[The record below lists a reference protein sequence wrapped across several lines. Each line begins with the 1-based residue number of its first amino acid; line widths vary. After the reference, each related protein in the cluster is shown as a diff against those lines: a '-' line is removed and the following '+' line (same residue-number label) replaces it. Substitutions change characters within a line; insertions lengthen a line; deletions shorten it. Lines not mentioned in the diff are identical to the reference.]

1 MPRELRIPPDTKGD
15 PNATEMIRV
24 WLAHDDVH
32 LSLFLGMWQDAA
44 DSVVDERDAWGT
56 MLADI
61 THHIAR
67 GLNDSHAFQE
77 ADTVR
82 RIRESYLAALDAKDK
97 QRTGGYVDS

>member
-1 MPRELRIPPDTKGD
+1 
-15 PNATEMIRV
+15 MIRV

-32 LSLFLGMWQDAA
+32 LSLFLGMWQDAE
-44 DSVVDERDAWGT
+44 DSSVDERDAWGT

-61 THHIAR
+61 AHHIAH
-67 GLNDSHAFQE
+67 GLKQSHDFSE

-82 RIRESYLAALDAKDK
+82 RIRASFLAALDAKDK

>member
-1 MPRELRIPPDTKGD
+1 MAKQLRIPPETEGD
-15 PNATEMIRV
+15 PDAREMIRV

-32 LSLFLGMWQDAA
+32 LSLHLGMWQDAEE
-44 DSVVDERDAWGT
+44 SEIDERDAWGI

-67 GLNDSHAFQE
+67 GLHQSHTFPV
-77 ADTVR
+77 ADTMR

-97 QRTGGYVDS
+97 LRSGGYVDS